1 MYLFKKSEKSGIVV
15 LIVAIVLLQALIWGW
30 SFIFKP
36 HSNGMIVDKEMLSF
50 QKEVDSLKRLK
61 IIESKPK
68 IYPFNPNFL
77 TDYRAYSLGIPTE
90 AFDKLMVYRK
100 HDKFVNSA
108 TEFQQ
113 ITGVSD
119 SLLQVISPFF
129 KFPDWVNK
137 SQSNP
142 KSENNYPTT
151 SKSFTNS
158 SQPKI
163 DLNLATKEQL
173 MEVYG
178 IGDKLSDGIINYRTK
193 LQGFTFDNQIFE
205 VWGVD
210 NEVGE
215 RVLQKFVVM
224 KKPQISPKNINDL
237 TFKELLKVPYMDYEL
252 VKKIFNLKK
261 AGGKIYSMEAL
272 KKIDGFPLD
281 KFEKISL
288 YLKAE

>member
-1 MYLFKKSEKSGIVV
+1 MYLFKKSEKRGILV
-15 LIVAIVLLQALIWGW
+15 LLMAIVLLQALIWGW

-77 TDYRAYSLGIPTE
+77 TDYRAFSLGIPTE
-90 AFDKLMVYRK
+90 AFDKLMAYRK
-100 HDKFVNSA
+100 QDKFVNSV
-108 TEFQQ
+108 TEFQKV
-113 ITGVSD
+113 TGVSD
-119 SLLQVISPFF
+119 SLLQVISPYF

-142 KSENNYPTT
+142 KFENNYPTT
-151 SKSFTNS
+151 SKSYTNS
-158 SQPKI
+158 KQPKI

-178 IGDKLSDGIINYRTK
+178 IGDKLSDGIINYRAK
-193 LQGFTFDNQIFE
+193 LQGFSFDNQIFE